1 MSTQLIFSNLLH
13 IRKKN
18 EADSVEKC
26 FGFFFFQSSEKQ
38 LWSLLKPIAP
48 SNVTS
53 CLLQCFLRSQVATK
67 PLWSRYKS
75 HTITTGKNA
84 LWGKKKTE
92 LEMTM

>member
-38 LWSLLKPIAP
+38 L
-48 SNVTS
+48 
-53 CLLQCFLRSQVATK
+53 
-67 PLWSRYKS
+67 
-75 HTITTGKNA
+75 
-84 LWGKKKTE
+84 
-92 LEMTM
+92 